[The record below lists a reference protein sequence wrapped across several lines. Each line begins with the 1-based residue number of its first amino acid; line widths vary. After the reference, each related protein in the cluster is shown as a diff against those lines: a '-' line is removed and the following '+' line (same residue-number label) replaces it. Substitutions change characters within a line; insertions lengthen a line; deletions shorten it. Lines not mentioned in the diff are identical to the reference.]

1 VSWGCAGLPA
11 GATVVTKFGKLG
23 WVRLPLHARYSDDAL
38 RSVSFFEGW
47 TDDELEHF
55 ERIIDRTRFR
65 AGEVLIAE
73 GQSGQPFLVLTA
85 GQAEVSQGGK
95 ALRRLEPGDH
105 AGEMS
110 LLDDSPASATV
121 VATSDVEALVLYQ
134 RDFDNL
140 LETIPSLGR
149 RLLASLARWVR
160 ERARQGS

>member
-1 VSWGCAGLPA
+1 L
-11 GATVVTKFGKLG
+11 
-23 WVRLPLHARYSDDAL
+23 RLPLHERHSDGAL
-38 RSVSFFEGW
+38 RSVSFFDGW

-55 ERIIDRTRFR
+55 ERIIDRARFQ
-65 AGEVLIAE
+65 AGDVLITE
-73 GQSGQPFLVLTA
+73 GQSGQGFLLLTA
-85 GQAEVSQGGK
+85 GEAEVSQGGRP
-95 ALRRLEPGDH
+95 LRLLEAGDH

-149 RLLASLARWVR
+149 RLLASLARWLR
-160 ERARQGS
+160 EKEREGS

>member
-1 VSWGCAGLPA
+1 M
-11 GATVVTKFGKLG
+11 
-23 WVRLPLHARYSDDAL
+23 RLPLHERHSDGAL
-38 RSVSFFEGW
+38 RSVSFFDCW

-55 ERIIDRTRFR
+55 ERIIDRARFQ
-65 AGEVLIAE
+65 AGDVLITE
-73 GQSGQPFLVLTA
+73 GQSGQAFLLLTA
-85 GQAEVSQGGK
+85 GEAEVSQGGK
-95 ALRRLEPGDH
+95 SLRLLEPGDH

-149 RLLASLARWVR
+149 RLLASLARWLR
-160 ERARQGS
+160 EKEREDS